1 MFHPG
6 CEIPPTALAGPP
18 NLDRRPSG
26 SNPKRYLQ
34 YQYIKTHLAVL
45 TASRPIACKIDLPTA
60 ICQGGRLE
68 VFCDMTV
75 RNEYLAWGVRLYRSG
90 QLNLPSTTRDNPRKQ
105 LYSNR
110 LLQRYVRPRVPV
122 DYPEL
127 EVQIIIVEIEED
139 YMWNLRLGSRIS
151 GN

>member
-18 NLDRRPSG
+18 NLDRRPS
-26 SNPKRYLQ
+26 
-34 YQYIKTHLAVL
+34 
-45 TASRPIACKIDLPTA
+45 TA